1 MLGNS
6 SAYTGTLTVYP
17 DSALQVEG
25 KLGGTVETSV
35 RTVLSGTGTL
45 NNVVLTSG
53 MLAPG
58 NAARPMGTMKLRG
71 DLSFGQY
78 ASYRVAASPD
88 GQHSSVQVGGK
99 ATLAG
104 SVVHVGANGSY
115 APSTTY
121 TILTADGGVQAAS
134 ARSPATWPS
143 STPRWPMTTTAWTW
157 SSRPGSAHRR
167 RRHPPDRV
175 RRRRQHQQPAR
186 RRPRAA
192 KPAGQPAVPPRH
204 EPNGAPAGAFDG
216 LSGETHSTSATMLQ
230 GAANTFVQVPMT
242 RLRANLNAG
251 MLPGVPTAQLGLGDA
266 AALPQAAAQP
276 LWAQVFGNWGTMRGD
291 GNAAKTTQTDS
302 GITIG
307 GDHAIGGGWRLG
319 GALGYTNSR
328 SSTGERG
335 ASAKADSYSLTIYG
349 GKAFDLGSAK
359 LNFSLGT
366 AYTWH
371 DMSTRRNTDAAGLP
385 QTLEASY
392 RGNTAQV
399 HRAGLRLPGHRARH
413 AGALRRRR
421 LQQPAHPRLHRVRR
435 RRRLRGDSNRNN
447 VATTTLGLHARS
459 AFESAGARGQ
469 VHGTLGWR
477 HAYGD
482 VNPASTLSFVQGGGS
497 FTANGVPVAA
507 TRPWSSWA

>member
-1 MLGNS
+1 MNLPNS
-6 SAYTGTLTVYP
+6 
-17 DSALQVEG
+17 
-25 KLGGTVETSV
+25 
-35 RTVLSGTGTL
+35 
-45 NNVVLTSG
+45 
-53 MLAPG
+53 
-58 NAARPMGTMKLRG
+58 
-71 DLSFGQY
+71 
-78 ASYRVAASPD
+78 
-88 GQHSSVQVGGK
+88 
-99 ATLAG
+99 
-104 SVVHVGANGSY
+104 
-115 APSTTY
+115 
-121 TILTADGGVQAAS
+121 
-134 ARSPATWPS
+134 
-143 STPRWPMTTTAWTW
+143 
-157 SSRPGSAHRR
+157 
-167 RRHPPDRV
+167 
-175 RRRRQHQQPAR
+175 
-186 RRPRAA
+186 
-192 KPAGQPAVPPRH
+192 
-204 EPNGAPAGAFDG
+204 APAGAFDG

-266 AALPQAAAQP
+266 ATLPQAAAQP

-399 HRAGLRLPGHRARH
+399 FTELGYAFPVTERVTLEPFVGAGYSSLRTRAFTESGGDA
-413 AGALRRRR
+413 A
-421 LQQPAHPRLHRVRR
+421 
-435 RRRLRGDSNRNN
+435 LRGDSNRNN

-459 AFESAGARGQ
+459 AESAGARGQ

-497 FTANGVPVAA
+497 FTANGVPVARDA
-507 TRPWSSWA
+507 ALVELGVNMDVSKRTTVGVTYGGQFGSGNRQHTGTLDVRYRY

>member
-1 MLGNS
+1 
-6 SAYTGTLTVYP
+6 
-17 DSALQVEG
+17 
-25 KLGGTVETSV
+25 
-35 RTVLSGTGTL
+35 
-45 NNVVLTSG
+45 
-53 MLAPG
+53 
-58 NAARPMGTMKLRG
+58 
-71 DLSFGQY
+71 
-78 ASYRVAASPD
+78 
-88 GQHSSVQVGGK
+88 
-99 ATLAG
+99 
-104 SVVHVGANGSY
+104 
-115 APSTTY
+115 
-121 TILTADGGVQAAS
+121 
-134 ARSPATWPS
+134 
-143 STPRWPMTTTAWTW
+143 
-157 SSRPGSAHRR
+157 
-167 RRHPPDRV
+167 
-175 RRRRQHQQPAR
+175 
-186 RRPRAA
+186 
-192 KPAGQPAVPPRH
+192 
-204 EPNGAPAGAFDG
+204 
-216 LSGETHSTSATMLQ
+216 
-230 GAANTFVQVPMT
+230 
-242 RLRANLNAG
+242 
-251 MLPGVPTAQLGLGDA
+251 
-266 AALPQAAAQP
+266 
-276 LWAQVFGNWGTMRGD
+276 MRGD

-399 HRAGLRLPGHRARH
+399 FTELGHPGHRARH
-413 AGALRRRR
+413 AGAVRRRR

-435 RRRLRGDSNRNN
+435 RRCPARRQQPQQRRHH
-447 VATTTLGLHARS
+447 HA
-459 AFESAGARGQ
+459 GPARAQRKRRRARQ

-497 FTANGVPVAA
+497 FTANGVPVARDA
-507 TRPWSSWA
+507 ALVELGVNMDVSKRTTVGVTYGGQFGSGNRQHTGTLDVRYRTDEGRRGRARMSRSSPVQSVTRDARDSRMLARAHAPGRAPGAFLHSRTRP

>member
-1 MLGNS
+1 
-6 SAYTGTLTVYP
+6 
-17 DSALQVEG
+17 
-25 KLGGTVETSV
+25 
-35 RTVLSGTGTL
+35 
-45 NNVVLTSG
+45 
-53 MLAPG
+53 
-58 NAARPMGTMKLRG
+58 
-71 DLSFGQY
+71 
-78 ASYRVAASPD
+78 
-88 GQHSSVQVGGK
+88 
-99 ATLAG
+99 
-104 SVVHVGANGSY
+104 
-115 APSTTY
+115 
-121 TILTADGGVQAAS
+121 
-134 ARSPATWPS
+134 
-143 STPRWPMTTTAWTW
+143 
-157 SSRPGSAHRR
+157 
-167 RRHPPDRV
+167 
-175 RRRRQHQQPAR
+175 
-186 RRPRAA
+186 
-192 KPAGQPAVPPRH
+192 
-204 EPNGAPAGAFDG
+204 
-216 LSGETHSTSATMLQ
+216 
-230 GAANTFVQVPMT
+230 
-242 RLRANLNAG
+242 
-251 MLPGVPTAQLGLGDA
+251 
-266 AALPQAAAQP
+266 
-276 LWAQVFGNWGTMRGD
+276 MRGD

-399 HRAGLRLPGHRARH
+399 FTELGYAIPVTERVTLEPFVGAGYSSLHTRAFTESGGDA
-413 AGALRRRR
+413 A
-421 LQQPAHPRLHRVRR
+421 
-435 RRRLRGDSNRNN
+435 LRGDSNRNN

-459 AFESAGARGQ
+459 AESAGARGQ

-497 FTANGVPVAA
+497 FTANGVPVARRGPGRA
-507 TRPWSSWA
+507 GREHGREQAHHRRRDLRRPVRQRQSPAHRHAGRAVPLLMRARGAGAPVAVFACAIGNAGCA